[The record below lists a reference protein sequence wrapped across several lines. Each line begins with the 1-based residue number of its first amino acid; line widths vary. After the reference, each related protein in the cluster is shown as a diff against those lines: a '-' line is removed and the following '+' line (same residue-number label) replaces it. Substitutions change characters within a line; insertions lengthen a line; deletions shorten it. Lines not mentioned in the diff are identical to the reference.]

1 MSLPRLLA
9 VLGFCSLLAVAVF
22 GLWPTHI
29 KVGVETESCGSV
41 WFSRTPSDDH
51 PAKNDPTGEVDLQ
64 RDVRC
69 GEARDQV
76 KRPGQ
81 VAAGVTVA
89 LFLAAAVAE
98 RRRSRSR

>member
-1 MSLPRLLA
+1 MSLPRLLV
-9 VLGFCSLLAVAVF
+9 VLGFCSLLVVAVL

-29 KVGVETESCGSV
+29 RVGVEKESCGSV
-41 WFSRTPSDDH
+41 WFSRTPSDEH
-51 PAKNDPTGEVDLQ
+51 PSRNDPTGEVDLQ

-81 VAAGVTVA
+81 VAVGVTVA
-89 LFLAAAVAE
+89 LFLSAAVVE
-98 RRRSRSR
+98 RRRSRAR